1 MGNPTYVS
9 TPEERMYLLFMKVLR
24 EKNDEFEWTSEFN
37 QLSDLADALVTAVLK
52 PSTEVKPVEG
62 A

>member
-1 MGNPTYVS
+1 
-9 TPEERMYLLFMKVLR
+9 MYLLFMKVLR